1 MLNKQ
6 EKQIVNTVNFE
17 VLSNIYFELNKL
29 KTNPLANSLIEKLQ
43 KEIEKAQNMLGD
55 LNTVNKVNH

>member
-6 EKQIVNTVNFE
+6 EKQIVDTVSFE

-29 KTNPLANSLIEKLQ
+29 KTNPLANSLIEELQ
-43 KEIEKAQNMLGD
+43 KEIA
-55 LNTVNKVNH
+55 KV